1 MKMEELQQLA
11 NIYNS
16 LLDISVKGTDAYL
29 LVDAERALYNFI
41 KMKEQD
47 IKNNQIAPV
56 EENKNSEE

>member
-29 LVDAERALYNFI
+29 LVDTERALYNFI

-56 EENKNSEE
+56 EENKNQEE

>member
-16 LLDISVKGTDAYL
+16 LLDISVKGIDAYL

-56 EENKNSEE
+56 EENKSQEE